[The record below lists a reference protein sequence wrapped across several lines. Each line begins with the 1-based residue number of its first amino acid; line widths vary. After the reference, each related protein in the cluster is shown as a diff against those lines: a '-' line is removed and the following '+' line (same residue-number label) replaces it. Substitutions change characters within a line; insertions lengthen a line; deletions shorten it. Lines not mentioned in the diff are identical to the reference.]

1 MMVLRGKKG
10 AQAAF
15 APEPAPDDFATRGGG
30 ALLARPGNFQA
41 ASADL
46 NAAPAD
52 LPGMVARYPSLE
64 MPVSVLFG
72 RDDPVLDP
80 EAQGEGFVAA
90 VPGAD
95 LTLIEGGHM
104 IPVTQPDTVADWI
117 RERALDF
124 PSDRPE

>member
-1 MMVLRGKKG
+1 M
-10 AQAAF
+10 
-15 APEPAPDDFATRGGG
+15 
-30 ALLARPGNFQA
+30 LARPGNFQA

-46 NAAPAD
+46 NAAPTD

-80 EAQGEGFVAA
+80 ETQGQAFVSA
-90 VPGAD
+90 VPGVD
-95 LTLIEGGHM
+95 LTVIDGGHM

-117 RERALDF
+117 RDRAVDF
-124 PSDRPE
+124 GTGKAE